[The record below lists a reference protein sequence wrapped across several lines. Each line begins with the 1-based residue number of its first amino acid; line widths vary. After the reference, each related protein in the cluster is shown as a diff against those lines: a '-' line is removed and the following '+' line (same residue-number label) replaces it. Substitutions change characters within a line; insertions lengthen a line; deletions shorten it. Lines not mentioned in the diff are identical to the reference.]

1 MKNRIVVISQAF
13 QEQHRRRIADTAE
26 RLGYQ
31 AAFFRDLKAASDALQ
46 EADILFT
53 GEADAVRG
61 CPGVR
66 WVCSPSSRQISVTGA
81 KKRRAA

>member
-31 AAFFRDLKAASDALQ
+31 AAF
-46 EADILFT
+46 
-53 GEADAVRG
+53 
-61 CPGVR
+61 
-66 WVCSPSSRQISVTGA
+66 
-81 KKRRAA
+81 